1 MQCRGFVAQLEGCLR
16 GASGVPQTPEEGSPR
31 SSPPL
36 ALLAAVPSQQCVNA
50 YSTYFIQS
58 HPGHDASGDF
68 NALLLQLRLDSLN
81 FPYSKGEANS

>member
-1 MQCRGFVAQLEGCLR
+1 MKEPCLHDR
-16 GASGVPQTPEEGSPR
+16 KGPAQTPEEGSPR

-50 YSTYFIQS
+50 CSTYFTQS